1 MCWGMI
7 IRGMVFQQVRRWN
20 WELDLV
26 NFAVKV
32 SLTMTCLA
40 TGTPSEDNCYADIE
54 AAFNY
59 LVKEKGISPHQIVL
73 YGRSVGSGP
82 SCWLA
87 RKTALNG
94 NSVGGLILHSPFASV
109 YRVVLNFGFTVIGD
123 KFPNIDNIK
132 DVSCP
137 VFICHGRDDEVVP
150 FRHGVELHS
159 AVPEALQAK
168 PFWMDDV
175 GHNDHGPAAEVELMR
190 NLNRYLDYHILAR
203 RLYLKPPQSR
213 LITPKRTKRSPFAGP
228 RQEV

>member
-1 MCWGMI
+1 MI

-137 VFICHGRDDEVVP
+137 VFICHGGHGEQAVRQVYAF
-150 FRHGVELHS
+150 FRGKNATE
-159 AVPEALQAK
+159 
-168 PFWMDDV
+168 
-175 GHNDHGPAAEVELMR
+175 R
-190 NLNRYLDYHILAR
+190 NPH
-203 RLYLKPPQSR
+203 QHF
-213 LITPKRTKRSPFAGP
+213 LIIQYF
-228 RQEV
+228 